1 VSADLTGR
9 GGSRGSSPAIDTAGL
24 PATPPVTDSA
34 GVIHDIGYRQYDGQ
48 RHGRPGIV
56 AALTWHSFRAAF
68 GLGRGAKAKVFP
80 VLLFA
85 MMCLPAVVNTVGLAI
100 HPNLPP
106 VVGYDAYL
114 PSLRTIAMLIFVAI
128 EAPNLVSADLRNH
141 TLPLYFA
148 RPIKRID
155 YPLAK
160 LIAFVLACL
169 FMIEVPLLLLW
180 LGEVTQQHSPSQV
193 LEQTLRL
200 GPGLL
205 YGGAWA
211 LLLASLGLL
220 LASATGKRVFAICAI
235 GIPLFFSYILA
246 HTLSHVGEQAFGPAG
261 PGEPSALASLGGLIS
276 PFTLLG
282 GVLRWLQAPRG
293 DHVQAQMIQ
302 ATVVGHYGWVYGV
315 VFVALT
321 GAAIAGLI
329 ARYRRVGIA

>member
-1 VSADLTGR
+1 VSANADLT
-9 GGSRGSSPAIDTAGL
+9 SAGQ
-24 PATPPVTDSA
+24 PATAPVPDAT
-34 GVIHDIGYRQYDGQ
+34 GVIHDIGYRRYDGQ

-68 GLGRGAKAKVFP
+68 GLGRGAKAKIFP

-85 MMCLPAVVNTVGLAI
+85 LMCLPAVVNTVGLAI
-100 HPNLPP
+100 HPGLPP

-128 EAPNLVSADLRNH
+128 EAPNLVSVDLRTH

-169 FMIEVPLLLLW
+169 FMIEVPELLLW
-180 LGEVTQQHSPSQV
+180 LGSVTQQHHPSQV
-193 LEQTLRL
+193 LEQTLQL

-211 LLLASLGLL
+211 LLLASIGLL

-235 GIPLFFSYILA
+235 GIPLFFSYVLA
-246 HTLSHVGEQAFGPAG
+246 HVLSNVGEQAFGPAG
-261 PGEPSALASLGGLIS
+261 PDQPSALASLGGLIS

-293 DHVQAQMIQ
+293 DHLQSQMIQ
-302 ATVVGHYGWVYGV
+302 ATVIGHYGWLYGL
-315 VFVALT
+315 VFVVLT
-321 GAAIAGLI
+321 TAAIGGLI
-329 ARYRRVGIA
+329 ARYRKVGIA

>member
-1 VSADLTGR
+1 MSTD
-9 GGSRGSSPAIDTAGL
+9 AGL
-24 PATPPVTDSA
+24 TSA
-34 GVIHDIGYRQYDGQ
+34 SQPTAPLAAGDGSGVIHDIGYRRYDAE

-68 GLGRGAKAKVFP
+68 GLGRGAKAKIFP
-80 VLLFA
+80 VLLFV

-100 HPNLPP
+100 HPGSQP
-106 VVGYDAYL
+106 VVGYDAYI

-128 EAPNLVSADLRNH
+128 EAPNLVSADLRTH

-148 RPIKRID
+148 RPIKRTD

-169 FMIEVPLLLLW
+169 FMIEVPELLLW
-180 LGEVTQQHSPSQV
+180 LGSITQQKHPSQV
-193 LEQTLRL
+193 LEQTLQL

-211 LLLASLGLL
+211 LLLASIGLL
-220 LASATGKRVFAICAI
+220 LASSTGKRVFAICAI

-246 HTLSHVGEQAFGPAG
+246 HVLSNVGAQAFRPEGF
-261 PGEPSALASLGGLIS
+261 GEPSALASLGGLIS

-293 DHVQAQMIQ
+293 ANLPTQITQ
-302 ATVVGHYGWVYGV
+302 ATVVGHYGWLYGV
-315 VFVALT
+315 VFVVLT
-321 GAAIAGLI
+321 AAAIGGLF